1 MCQLIAECLSREAP
15 WGCRIGQFPLVSS
28 ENIGALF
35 KNPAVGQGAL
45 RASMSCFGIR
55 AVLSAAAYRT
65 LIQVP
70 VQVPIPSKCQ
80 STDMGTFPETKL
92 VLSLGYGF
100 QNFIA
105 GQAFGTDY
113 PGKQAD
119 PFQMPPCGHTVLE
132 NYPRHV

>member
-1 MCQLIAECLSREAP
+1 MTRILACEAAESGECPGDWEKLP
-15 WGCRIGQFPLVSS
+15 
-28 ENIGALF
+28 
-35 KNPAVGQGAL
+35 PAGETDTVGQGAL

-80 STDMGTFPETKL
+80 STDRGTFPETKL

-100 QNFIA
+100 QSFIA
-105 GQAFGTDY
+105 GQAFGRDY